1 MGYGQKTDML
11 VLGLAAKIV
20 LVSTCRGRWCWRVCV
35 DVDSGDGGASVVDH
49 VDNGDG
55 EAGGGAAVDSD
66 ADDGGTNCSA

>member
-1 MGYGQKTDML
+1 M
-11 VLGLAAKIV
+11 
-20 LVSTCRGRWCWRVCV
+20 CV

-66 ADDGGTNCSA
+66 ADDGGTTVVKQAVVDRAMR